1 MSQLLK
7 FLLQIRGHNKA
18 QLDPLGILQAD
29 LSDSIPA
36 DLSLEY
42 WGLGKLC
49 TISNPKDCVC
59 PHFQTH
65 RGVFLMNCLD
75 MSSQSKLQ

>member
-7 FLLQIRGHNKA
+7 FSLQIRGHNKA

-42 WGLGKLC
+42 WGLGELC
-49 TISNPKDCVC
+49 TITVTV
-59 PHFQTH
+59 H
-65 RGVFLMNCLD
+65 V
-75 MSSQSKLQ
+75 

>member
-1 MSQLLK
+1 MTTKDVLTVDMI

-36 DLSLEY
+36 DLSLSH
-42 WGLGKLC
+42 WGLGELYKVWTLLEDIFRAGRRALGMGLYNL
-49 TISNPKDCVC
+49 T
-59 PHFQTH
+59 Q
-65 RGVFLMNCLD
+65 MN
-75 MSSQSKLQ
+75 

>member
-1 MSQLLK
+1 MTTKDVLTVDMI

-36 DLSLEY
+36 DLSLSH
-42 WGLGKLC
+42 WGLGELYK
-49 TISNPKDCVC
+49 V
-59 PHFQTH
+59 
-65 RGVFLMNCLD
+65 
-75 MSSQSKLQ
+75 

>member
-1 MSQLLK
+1 MDMATKACPNLLLT

-42 WGLGKLC
+42 WGLGELC
-49 TISNPKDCVC
+49 TI
-59 PHFQTH
+59 
-65 RGVFLMNCLD
+65 
-75 MSSQSKLQ
+75 